1 MSASAEPH
9 DGGRGVN
16 LLLHHMAALDRI
28 EEPRPSAHDRLV
40 EALGEEFATFLV
52 GALVGE
58 RPLKAA
64 EVTAA

>member
-1 MSASAEPH
+1 MNASAEPQ

-16 LLLHHMAALDRI
+16 LLLHHIRAFDRI
-28 EEPRPSAHDRLV
+28 DEPRPPAHDRRV

-58 RPLKAA
+58 RPLRTADA
-64 EVTAA
+64 TAA

>member
-1 MSASAEPH
+1 MNTSAEPQ

-16 LLLHHMAALDRI
+16 LLLRHMTAFDRI
-28 EEPRPSAHDRLV
+28 DEPRQSAQERLV
-40 EALGEEFATFLV
+40 EALGEEFAAFLV

-58 RPLKAA
+58 RPLRAA